1 MSKEEIAVILD
12 FLPYGYPLE
21 KKMMPLAQAVGKE
34 HFTLLQLVPR
44 RGFKFE
50 VGTEV
55 YIGEG
60 KREEVQYIL
69 GRCPGEKLTETSKQE
84 LESFVEK
91 KVIEQPEKYVQF
103 FNEAQAINTRL
114 HRFELLPG
122 FGKKHTQAILDARE
136 EKPFESL
143 EDVKERVA
151 NMPDPAKTVTK
162 RIIEEIMSMQR
173 NNLFT

>member
-1 MSKEEIAVILD
+1 MKNYEDLKMKSIANRKFMTLDEFIQKTVEE
-12 FLPYGYPLE
+12 
-21 KKMMPLAQAVGKE
+21 
-34 HFTLLQLVPR
+34 
-44 RGFKFE
+44 
-50 VGTEV
+50 
-55 YIGEG
+55 GEE
-60 KREEVQYIL
+60 R
-69 GRCPGEKLTETSKQE
+69 
-84 LESFVEK
+84 FVK
-91 KVIEQPEKYVQF
+91 F
-103 FNEAQAINTRL
+103 FNGAQAINTRL
-114 HRFELLPG
+114 HQFELLPG